1 MRTYQEVKSIF
12 ESEGYTLLSDSYDN
26 VKQRLLVRCRNNHE
40 YETTLKNFLAGARC
54 KTCSIANKTKIEL
67 KNIVAYINSE
77 GVEVPT
83 THSELA
89 FIPKNKLRVVYICS
103 NCGNKFITYYNSML
117 TRKAY
122 DTNLCRK
129 CSIIHNNVQEKRRET
144 CLTKYGYSNPAQVP
158 KFKEKRRANSSEAIE
173 AQRNNFNSIKQEF
186 IEAGYTLLTD
196 KYVNRM
202 QKLDY
207 ICNIGH
213 SGSIT
218 YASWSRGYRCKICG
232 HTITADKRKH
242 TYEEVKSM
250 FEKEGYTLLS
260 TEYNRRTEDL
270 TYKCP
275 IGHVGTVKLSNWISN
290 DTRCSS
296 CSHVVSKQELEVM
309 NFLSPLFPDMI
320 HSDREIIKPKEL
332 DIVIPSKKVAIEYCG
347 LYWHSE
353 SNGKDKNYHL
363 SKLQDCE
370 RVGYR
375 LITIFEDEWLY
386 KNDIVKSMLLNK
398 LGVSDKPKIF
408 ARKCEVKE
416 IIPSRKNGF
425 LNRNHIQGQ
434 DTSAVNLGA
443 FYDGRLVSVMTFS
456 KGSISRNIHAR
467 EGVYE
472 LSRFCSDHDYNVVGI
487 AGKLLKYFE
496 NNYNPVELYT
506 YSDKRWSDGNLYR
519 QLGFDFAHDSI
530 PNYFYIV
537 EGRRVHRF
545 NFRKNVLKDKLK
557 NFNTELTE
565 KENMIANGYEF
576 VYDCGNSKWMKLY
589 S

>member
-1 MRTYQEVKSIF
+1 MSQKLNVETFIEDLNKENYIPKFLPSDYKNNKTKLLVICPEGHEWYLKPNGWYSGYRCPICARARIANEQKIDIDAILGVEGYKRLSEYKNRITPFKVLCSNNHEFSITYNMWDRGSRCPVCLYNRDTRIVPEEFVKS
-12 ESEGYTLLSDSYDN
+12 EVEKEGYKFVSYDN
-26 VKQRLLVRCRNNHE
+26 GSKGNLTVICPNGHE
-40 YETTLKNFLAGARC
+40 WSTKYGRWHNGGARC
-54 KTCSIANKTKIEL
+54 KKCATINTANK
-67 KNIVAYINSE
+67 NR
-77 GVEVPT
+77 
-83 THSELA
+83 HS
-89 FIPKNKLRVVYICS
+89 F
-103 NCGNKFITYYNSML
+103 
-117 TRKAY
+117 
-122 DTNLCRK
+122 
-129 CSIIHNNVQEKRRET
+129 
-144 CLTKYGYSNPAQVP
+144 
-158 KFKEKRRANSSEAIE
+158 
-173 AQRNNFNSIKQEF
+173 EF
-186 IEAGYTLLTD
+186 
-196 KYVNRM
+196 
-202 QKLDY
+202 
-207 ICNIGH
+207 
-213 SGSIT
+213 
-218 YASWSRGYRCKICG
+218 
-232 HTITADKRKH
+232 
-242 TYEEVKSM
+242 VKSV
-250 FEKEGYTLLS
+250 FESNGYKLLS
-260 TEYNRRTEDL
+260 TEYKTQLDVLEYL
-270 TYKCP
+270 CP
-275 IGHVGTVKLSNWISN
+275 KGHKGTVRLN
-290 DTRCSS
+290 DWLYKGTRCDH
-296 CSHVVSKQELEVM
+296 CSHHISSGEQAVFDL
-309 NFLSPLFPDMI
+309 LSPLFPDLI

-472 LSRFCSDHDYNVVGI
+472 LSRFCSDYDYNVIGI

-496 NNYNPVELYT
+496 NTYKPVELYT

-519 QLGFDFAHDSI
+519 KLGFDFIHDSI

-557 NFNTELTE
+557 NFNPELTE
-565 KENMIANGYEF
+565 KENMIANEYEF
-576 VYDCGNSKWMKLY
+576 VYDCGNSKWVKLY